1 MNQAREWIREARAI
15 AVLTGAGISAE
26 SGVPTFRGPGGLWR
40 QYSPEQLATPEAF
53 ARDPRLVWEWY
64 DWRRCK
70 VAGARPNAGHLAL
83 AALEEAKPRFT
94 LITQNVD
101 GLHDRAGSRSIIKLH
116 GDLWTVRCTACAR
129 ERRDERVPLP
139 ELPPRCECGAL
150 LRPGVVWFGEPLPA
164 GPWEE
169 AQRAVREADV
179 LLVVGTSAVVYP
191 AAGLVPLAAACGARV
206 IECNLEET
214 PFSAEV
220 DKSFRGRAGE
230 LLPQLIAS

>member
-1 MNQAREWIREARAI
+1 
-15 AVLTGAGISAE
+15 
-26 SGVPTFRGPGGLWR
+26 
-40 QYSPEQLATPEAF
+40 
-53 ARDPRLVWEWY
+53 
-64 DWRRCK
+64 
-70 VAGARPNAGHLAL
+70 
-83 AALEEAKPRFT
+83 
-94 LITQNVD
+94 
-101 GLHDRAGSRSIIKLH
+101 
-116 GDLWTVRCTACAR
+116 
-129 ERRDERVPLP
+129 
-139 ELPPRCECGAL
+139 
-150 LRPGVVWFGEPLPA
+150 VVWFGEPLPA